1 MMSCFLTSSITKP
14 SHRPHIVHYNISK
27 SSHHSYRK
35 SFRPRTAFVLR
46 ASNNT
51 DIQKWADKPRLPA
64 GATTDAL
71 FRVLECFVVGV
82 ATKVILEC
90 CYPPKG
96 FCVCVMQ
103 RDLPSWVSF
112 FPLMFSHRQTPIIY
126 ARNYALVRGCIEI
139 SRYVLWRSRG
149 KEDLESSMLA
159 GLGGGFLMSLV
170 TGMRGQSV
178 IAACVIFAL
187 MNGLMFKLKVG

>member
-1 MMSCFLTSSITKP
+1 MSCFLTSSITKP
-14 SHRPHIVHYNISK
+14 YHRPHIVKYNISK
-27 SSHHSYRK
+27 NSHHSYGK
-35 SFRPRTAFVLR
+35 SAFVLR
-46 ASNNT
+46 ASKDT
-51 DIQKWADKPRLPA
+51 DIRKWADKPRLPN
-64 GATTDAL
+64 GATTNAL
-71 FRVLECFVVGV
+71 YRVLECFVVGV
-82 ATKVILEC
+82 ATEVILEC
-90 CYPPKG
+90 CYHSPKG

-103 RDLPSWVSF
+103 QDLPSWVSF

-159 GLGGGFLMSLV
+159 GLGGGFLMSMV

-187 MNGLMFKLKVG
+187 MNGLMFKVVAY